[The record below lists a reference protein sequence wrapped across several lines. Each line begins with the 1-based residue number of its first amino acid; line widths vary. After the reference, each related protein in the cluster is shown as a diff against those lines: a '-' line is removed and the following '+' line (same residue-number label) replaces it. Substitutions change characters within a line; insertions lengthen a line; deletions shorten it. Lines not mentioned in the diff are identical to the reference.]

1 MIPEKNTTT
10 LRLRIDPEVQ
20 VVFLWEASR
29 TASVLQFKLTKPES
43 SGLRSPN
50 PNHVCSSR
58 EQRNRRNNMNKHSS
72 HSSNVD
78 YKMTRRRFVGTA
90 AGGGAALLTGGLASF
105 LKPSASAADFDFLE
119 ATIPQLQAAM
129 ASGALTSA
137 GLTHGYIQRIQS
149 LNPTLHAVIEVN
161 PNAIAI
167 ATALDNERR
176 RGHVLGPLHGI
187 PILVKDNI
195 ATYDNMQTTA
205 GSLAIYGNQVP
216 ADAPLIQQLRAAG
229 ALILGK
235 ANLGEWANFRD
246 DEAETFPLAVG
257 WSARGGSTINAYDL
271 SYTSWGSSS
280 GSAAGAAAN
289 LCAAAVGTET
299 DGSITGP
306 SAVENA
312 FGLKPTLGLVLQDGI
327 VPISHQQDAAG
338 PIARSVTDVAI
349 LLGIMQSPQTDYTPL
364 LQRGALQGKRIG
376 RDVRF
381 FDYSYYG
388 SGIPG
393 DELTVA
399 FATNALNV
407 MQSLGATVVDTDTG
421 DVFAYTGDEF
431 TALLYEFRAQ
441 IADYLVTLTHTT
453 MRTLADLIAFDNSHC
468 VQEMPYYDQDVFLAA
483 EMFPGY
489 PNDPAYIAARSHA
502 TNTARAGIDNA
513 LAKKKLDAI
522 VAPHLTN
529 STGPAVAGYPNFSM
543 PVGIR
548 SSGRPAGMLMYST
561 FLHEPQLIAMAYDLE
576 QALQPRR
583 QPQLLNS
590 IIPIPNAGLCHK
602 PQSQGKA
609 HLPHGRIF

>member
-1 MIPEKNTTT
+1 MNEQHS
-10 LRLRIDPEVQ
+10 D
-20 VVFLWEASR
+20 R
-29 TASVLQFKLTKPES
+29 TDLDH
-43 SGLRSPN
+43 N
-50 PNHVCSSR
+50 I
-58 EQRNRRNNMNKHSS
+58 
-72 HSSNVD
+72 
-78 YKMTRRRFVGTA
+78 TRRKFLGTSA
-90 AGGGAALLTGGLASF
+90 LSSAALVTGGLTS
-105 LKPSASAADFDFLE
+105 LLRQSASATGFNFVE

-137 GLTHGYIQRIQS
+137 DLTSGYINRIQS

-161 PNAIAI
+161 PNAVAI

-176 RGHVLGPLHGI
+176 NGHVRGPLHGI

-195 ATYDNMQTTA
+195 ATDDNMQTTA
-205 GSLAIYGNQVP
+205 GSLAIYGSQVP

-229 ALILGK
+229 AIILGK

-246 DEAETFPLAVG
+246 DEAETYPLAVG
-257 WSARGGSTINAYDL
+257 WSARGGSTNNAYDL

-280 GSAAGAAAN
+280 GSGAGAAAN

-306 SAVENA
+306 SAVENI
-312 FGLKPTLGLVLQDGI
+312 FGLKPTLGLISQDGI
-327 VPISHQQDAAG
+327 VPISHQQDTAG
-338 PIARSVTDVAI
+338 PMARSVTDVAI

-393 DELTVA
+393 DELTVG
-399 FATNALNV
+399 FANNALSV
-407 MQSLGATVVDTDTG
+407 MQSLGARIVDIDTG
-421 DVFAYTGDEF
+421 DVFAYNGDEF

-441 IADYLVTLTHTT
+441 IADYLAMLTHTT
-453 MRTLADLIAFDNSHC
+453 MGTLADLIAFNNAHC
-468 VQEMPYYDQDVFLAA
+468 NQEMPYYDQDVFLLA
-483 EMFPGY
+483 EQFVGY
-489 PNDPAYIAARSHA
+489 PNDPIYIAARTHA
-502 TNTARAGIDNA
+502 TNTARAGIDDA
-513 LAKKKLDAI
+513 LARHHLDAI

-561 FLHEPQLIAMAYDLE
+561 AFHEAQLIAMAYDLE
-576 QALQPRR
+576 QALNARQ
-583 QPQLLNS
+583 QPQLLGS
-590 IIPIPNAGLCHK
+590 IQPIPNGGFCTGHQNRGQ
-602 PQSQGKA
+602 P
-609 HLPHGRIF
+609 HLPHGKIF